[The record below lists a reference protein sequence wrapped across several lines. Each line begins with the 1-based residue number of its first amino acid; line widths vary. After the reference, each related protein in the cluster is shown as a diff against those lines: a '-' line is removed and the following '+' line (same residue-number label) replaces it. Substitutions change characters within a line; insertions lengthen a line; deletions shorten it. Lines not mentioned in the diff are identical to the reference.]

1 MPSFTI
7 WLIVSLVA
15 VYIYANSDDEISYL
29 CATISVVSIIGSL
42 VLAPWQIKLLL
53 LVLLLIGQQLPWL
66 KKSIVPSQTN
76 KLVSLSS
83 NGESNPKQAKD
94 DTEDKQQDLVE
105 TASRP
110 TFELKYRGVSIK

>member
-7 WLIVSLVA
+7 WLIVSLIA
-15 VYIYANSDDEISYL
+15 VYIHANSDDEMSYL
-29 CATISVVSIIGSL
+29 CATISVVSIIASL

-53 LVLLLIGQQLPWL
+53 LVLVLMGQQLPWL
-66 KKSIVPSQTN
+66 KKSTVQSQT
-76 KLVSLSS
+76 KQLVNLSDS
-83 NGESNPKQAKD
+83 ESNPKVAKD
-94 DTEDKQQDLVE
+94 DTKVKHRDLVE